1 MLSVVIPLY
10 NKAPHI
16 TNAVESVLAQSEL
29 PDEIIVVDDGST
41 DGGGDLL
48 SPYVEKFGV
57 RLIRQE
63 NSGVSA
69 ARNRGV
75 YAATGEYV
83 TFLDADDVWLPN
95 HLATLRRLIDK
106 YPEASLLS
114 TAHAIERDG
123 QRYRPKCN
131 YKEGWEGLVQDFFAE
146 YAAGLGLVNSITAGV
161 RKKDFLRAG
170 GFPAG
175 VRRGE
180 DIVCWINMALR
191 YPVAHAEVVTAVYY
205 QDAVNRTDR
214 LRETEPPGSL
224 QHIAKLLQGD
234 GLTSSQRAGLT
245 RLFDRIAFFTAA
257 GFRANGD
264 VVGVDAIKKL
274 AWQTGRYRISLATT
288 ALRFTPGGVLRVAKR
303 FRHPRVIAA
312 ASS

>member
-16 TNAVESVLAQSEL
+16 IKAVESVLAQSAS

-57 RLIRQE
+57 RLFRQE

-83 TFLDADDVWLPN
+83 AFLDADDVWLPN

-106 YPEASLLS
+106 CPEASLLS
-114 TAHAIERDG
+114 TAHIIERDG
-123 QRYRPKCN
+123 RRYRPKSS
-131 YKEGWEGLVQDFFAE
+131 YREGWEGLVQDFFAE
-146 YAAGLGLVNSITAGV
+146 YAKGLSLVNSITACVKKQDFLGV
-161 RKKDFLRAG
+161 R

-224 QHIAKLLQGD
+224 QYIARLLQSHELNSAQRT
-234 GLTSSQRAGLT
+234 GLS

-264 VVGVDAIKKL
+264 VWGVDVIRKL
-274 AWQTGRYRISLATT
+274 AWEIGRYRIGLATT
-288 ALRFTPGGVLRVAKR
+288 ALRFAPSSLLRAAKKL
-303 FRHPRVIAA
+303 RHSRVHF
-312 ASS
+312 SGRC